1 MVAIQR
7 QLKIPLAEI
16 RALEWSVRVRVLR
29 LYACTDVSP
38 VLRNGLVN
46 WRESN
51 KVRERKGTRS
61 CHQVQSGHLTTAM
74 YAGMRA
80 AKNNMQVVGTT
91 EEFRE
96 KG

>member
-7 QLKIPLAEI
+7 QLKFPLAEI

-38 VLRNGLVN
+38 VLRNGLVK

-61 CHQVQSGHLTTAM
+61 KSSGPVRSLDDSYVCRHACSN
-74 YAGMRA
+74 
-80 AKNNMQVVGTT
+80 K
-91 EEFRE
+91 
-96 KG
+96 